1 MLKTPKKLVW
11 VKKKKKI
18 RGYKIRLKILIDKN
32 FN

>member
-11 VKKKKKI
+11 VKKNKK
-18 RGYKIRLKILIDKN
+18 RGYKIRLKILIDKI